1 MASDSFNQI
10 LTEIA
15 KKNNTS
21 PEHVRSEMQK
31 AMDAAMRNP
40 DPAIQARWASIP
52 RKVTTWPILTAS
64 VPAIT
69 STNRKEGRR
78 KGSWEGHGQQS
89 PWHFIG

>member
-21 PEHVRSEMQK
+21 PDHVRSEMQK

-40 DPAIQARWASIP
+40 DPAVQARWASSP
-52 RKVTTWPILTAS
+52 RKGA
-64 VPAIT
+64 VPTLEEFIEYMAVALNAI
-69 STNRKEGRR
+69 
-78 KGSWEGHGQQS
+78 QS
-89 PWHFIG
+89 FS